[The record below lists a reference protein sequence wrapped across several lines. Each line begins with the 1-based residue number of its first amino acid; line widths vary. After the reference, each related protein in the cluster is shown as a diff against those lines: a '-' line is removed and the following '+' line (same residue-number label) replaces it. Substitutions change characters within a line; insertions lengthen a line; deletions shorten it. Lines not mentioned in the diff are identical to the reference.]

1 MLTLLRVLVALCLL
15 GAVFAIPVAVADANS
30 STQTVCAPQTTVV
43 AGASN
48 GAGTMAYCIHYNPIV
63 ASGTDGFYV
72 TISWTGPTTVAG
84 TATATV
90 TGVVGCT
97 VTTDFGALLAP
108 ANNGVV
114 STMFYDSAFL
124 TMTAEQCTAVATI
137 TVVIAVVPIEL
148 YEMRLNIN
156 VQTESVGVVNSGTLA
171 TMNYLCGATS
181 GTVNAFS
188 PATTTCRAPFIAE
201 FACSA
206 GGTFTLVSLDN
217 GDPCMKPNMSNFN
230 FLCAATGDDYDA
242 YSNSATVCNTPTVNA
257 AITGTLTATLAGTI
271 HSIIDSWPTLNLAG
285 GLTVSDDTNGWA
297 IHQDPISGD
306 LELLITG
313 WPDLTVHQDPVS
325 GSIQVCGQTGVC
337 GPIELAPIL
346 AEISGRINTDVN
358 GTLALSGVELAL
370 NQTLNN
376 ATFNTQFPDSFEVTN
391 PTSDFWV
398 PVFLWFVAVI
408 VFLWVAKLLAAGAST
423 VGMVFALLGNTELQ
437 VLALVILGV
446 ALWLEASA
454 RERIYAR
461 WFRKRREAKESEGR
475 RTTGT

>member
-15 GAVFAIPVAVADANS
+15 GAIMAIPVAVADANS

-63 ASGTDGFYV
+63 ASGTDGFWV

-90 TGVVGCT
+90 TGAIGCT

-156 VQTESVGVVNSGTLA
+156 VQTESVGVVNSGTIANLV
-171 TMNYLCGATS
+171 YLCGASS
-181 GTVNAFS
+181 GTVSTFS
-188 PATTTCRAPFIAE
+188 PSTTTCRAPFIAE

-217 GDPCMKPNMSNFN
+217 GDSCMKPNMSNLN
-230 FLCAATGDDYDA
+230 YLCAATGDDYEA

-257 AITGTLTATLAGTI
+257 AITGSLTATLAGT
-271 HSIIDSWPTLNLAG
+271 
-285 GLTVSDDTNGWA
+285 
-297 IHQDPISGD
+297 
-306 LELLITG
+306 
-313 WPDLTVHQDPVS
+313 
-325 GSIQVCGQTGVC
+325 
-337 GPIELAPIL
+337 
-346 AEISGRINTDVN
+346 
-358 GTLALSGVELAL
+358 LALSGTVGLSQSGAWAFTLSGIPDTQQEIQAIADALSAGLDVTICPELAPCYHVLSGEVGANLSGSVEVTGVDVAL

-437 VLALVILGV
+437 VLSLVILGV

-461 WFRKRREAKESEGR
+461 WFRKRREAKEAEGR